1 MKHPGQF
8 AAGVVFVLL
17 GLVFLLESVGVW
29 SFSLRDLWLL
39 GPLILIVL
47 GGVIVINTLTRSRGP
62 SE

>member
-8 AAGVVFVLL
+8 GAGVVFVLL
-17 GLVFLLESVGVW
+17 GLVFLLESLEVW

-47 GGVIVINTLTRSRGP
+47 GGVIVINTLTRSRGQ